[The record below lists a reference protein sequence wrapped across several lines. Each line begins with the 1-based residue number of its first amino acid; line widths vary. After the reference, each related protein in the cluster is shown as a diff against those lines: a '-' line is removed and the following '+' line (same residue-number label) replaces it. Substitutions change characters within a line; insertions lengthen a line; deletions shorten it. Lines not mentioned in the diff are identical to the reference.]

1 VNSESMLRFDGL
13 VALVTGAGRGL
24 GREHARLLAARGAA
38 VVVND
43 RPITGD
49 AAVLADEIVASGGRA
64 VAYEGDVAVPGA
76 AAAAVESALVAFGR
90 LDAVIA
96 NAGVL
101 RSAELAD
108 TDDELLDEVLG
119 VNLRGAFATARAAW
133 PSMMAQGSGRV
144 VFTTSNSGLLGVPG
158 SSAYGASKAALW
170 GLTRVLGLEGAEH
183 GIGVN
188 AIAPIAFTAMSAASR
203 AAPESWRTGEGDE
216 WAARLAPEQIAP
228 VVGWLAHPDCTLNGE
243 VLSVAGGRVARFFLG
258 LTPGV
263 VDDALT
269 VESVRAHEAEI
280 LREDGYEVLVRAA
293 QEATHLHRRV
303 MR

>member
-1 VNSESMLRFDGL
+1 MNGEPTLRFDGL
-13 VALVTGAGRGL
+13 VAVVTGAGRGL

-43 RPITGD
+43 RAHSDD
-49 AAVLADEIVASGGRA
+49 AAELVDEIVEAGGRA
-64 VAYEGDVAVPGA
+64 VAHEADVAEPGA
-76 AAAAVESALVAFGR
+76 AAAVVQSALATFGR
-90 LDAVIA
+90 IDAVIA

-108 TDDELLDEVLG
+108 TDDALWDEVLG
-119 VNLRGAFATARAAW
+119 VNLRGAFATAREAW
-133 PSMMAQGSGRV
+133 PSMMEQGSGRI

-158 SSAYGASKAALW
+158 SSAYAASKAALW
-170 GLTRVLGLEGAEH
+170 GLTRVLALEGAEH

-203 AAPESWRTGEGDE
+203 AAPESWRTGEGDA
-216 WAARLAPEQIAP
+216 WAERLAPEQIAP
-228 VVGWLAHPDCTLNGE
+228 VVGWLVHPECTLNGE

-263 VDDALT
+263 VEDALT
-269 VESVRAHEAEI
+269 VESVRAHEEDI
-280 LREDGYEVLVRAA
+280 LREDGYEVFVRAA
-293 QEATHLHRRV
+293 HEATQLHRRV

>member
-1 VNSESMLRFDGL
+1 MLRFDGL

-38 VVVND
+38 LVVND
-43 RPITGD
+43 RPGSRD
-49 AAVLADEIVASGGRA
+49 VAAVVDEIVAAGGRA
-64 VAYEGDVAVPGA
+64 VGYEGDVAEPGEA
-76 AAAAVESALVAFGR
+76 ASVVASALATFGR
-90 LDAVIA
+90 IDAVIA

-101 RSAELAD
+101 RSADLAD
-108 TDDELLDEVLG
+108 TDDALWDEVVG

-133 PSMMAQGSGRV
+133 PSMTAQGSGRV

-158 SSAYGASKAALW
+158 SSAYAASKAGLW
-170 GLTRVLGLEGAEH
+170 GLTRVLALEGSEH

-188 AIAPIAFTAMSAASR
+188 AIAPIAFTAMSAGSR
-203 AAPESWRTGEGDE
+203 AAPESWRTGTGDA
-216 WAARLAPEQIAP
+216 WAERLAPELVAP
-228 VVGWLAHPDCTLNGE
+228 VVGWLAHPECTLNGE
-243 VLSVAGGRVARFFLG
+243 ILSVAGGRVARFFLG

-269 VESVRAHEAEI
+269 VESVRAHEEEI
-280 LREDGYEVLVRAA
+280 VREDGYEVLARAA